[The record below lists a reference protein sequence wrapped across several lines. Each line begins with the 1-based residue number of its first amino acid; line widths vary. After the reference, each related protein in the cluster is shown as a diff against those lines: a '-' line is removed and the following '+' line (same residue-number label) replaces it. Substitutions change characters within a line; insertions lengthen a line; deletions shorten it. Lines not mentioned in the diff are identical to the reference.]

1 MALSIMTCSPDCIL
15 RTSLPSTIVNEDC
28 KRGSGV
34 ALLERPRKTRPVMGS
49 ACVGA
54 EKEIS
59 NLVFPV
65 GGRVTSWAAAVEDA
79 AQTIDVTI
87 AKLKIMLNERWRLF
101 IDRKYSAPL
110 SDGS

>member
-1 MALSIMTCSPDCIL
+1 
-15 RTSLPSTIVNEDC
+15 
-28 KRGSGV
+28 
-34 ALLERPRKTRPVMGS
+34 MGS

-65 GGRVTSWAAAVEDA
+65 AGRVASWAIAVEYA

-87 AKLKIMLNERWRLF
+87 AKLKIMLNERWRF
-101 IDRKYSAPL
+101 FRRNSHYS
-110 SDGS
+110 

>member
-1 MALSIMTCSPDCIL
+1 MALSIMTCSPGCIL

-65 GGRVTSWAAAVEDA
+65 ADRVASWAVAVAAA
-79 AQTIDVTI
+79 PQTSDITMAESTI
-87 AKLKIMLNERWRLF
+87 TLNKGWHLF
-101 IDRKYSAPL
+101 MDRKYSAPC
-110 SDGS
+110 